1 MYKVCIAPSRAWSG
15 AFFVYDNSVDHKF
28 VWADTHAEALAVR
41 EAWLREQEAY
51 EYHENGIDYA
61 VEVLA

>member
-1 MYKVCIAPSRAWSG
+1 MYKVCIAPSRVADT
-15 AFFVYDNSVDHKF
+15 FYVYDNRVDHKF

-51 EYHENGIDYA
+51 EYHENGIDYT
-61 VEVLA
+61 VEVLS